1 MRKTR
6 GGTGLR
12 IKIKFDMTKIH
23 PRGNVGIGEAKF
35 RAESVLEIKSLGLF
49 TYTWLENHET
59 K

>member
-49 TYTWLENHET
+49 TYTWL
-59 K
+59 